1 MRGDEEAKTGE
12 RKERERGKRKNSREE
27 EEGSNCALFLIEGI
41 VGSEKWGVILGGE
54 MEACLTGFSFPP
66 PTAERRRL
74 TFPSNS

>member
-12 RKERERGKRKNSREE
+12 RKERKEKKFSRRGGRVELRSFPLRGNS
-27 EEGSNCALFLIEGI
+27 GC
-41 VGSEKWGVILGGE
+41 SEKWGVILGGE

-66 PTAERRRL
+66 STADRRRL